1 MYHTGIVMTQ
11 QSEINEKNYVTPQAL
26 KYNESF
32 IYTEC
37 VKGGSDL
44 LFIFNGAPCIF
55 WFKHSQVLKI

>member
-32 IYTEC
+32 IYIQS
-37 VKGGSDL
+37 VSKGAAIYF
-44 LFIFNGAPCIF
+44 LFLMEHPVYFGLNI
-55 WFKHSQVLKI
+55 LKF